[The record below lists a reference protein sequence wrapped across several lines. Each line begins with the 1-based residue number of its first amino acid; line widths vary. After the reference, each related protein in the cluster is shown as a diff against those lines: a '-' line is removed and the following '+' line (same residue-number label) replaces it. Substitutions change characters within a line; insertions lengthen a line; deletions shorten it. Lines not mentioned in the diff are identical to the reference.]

1 MTQMKCPFSV
11 AIVAPLLLFALDSGS
26 PRGFESQASP
36 AVITRHPVLVELFT
50 SEGCSTCPP
59 ADDFLVRLVDRQPVA
74 DAEVIALEEHVDY
87 FNHEGWIDP
96 FSKHEWTD
104 RQQVYITKFKKG
116 TVYTPEMIVDGE
128 TELVAIHEQ
137 QGREAIANAAH
148 PETVPI
154 EIISLKSAPDREQQ
168 FTVHV
173 GKFPGGTP
181 SQTADVWLAITE
193 KGLHSAVNRGEN
205 AGRDLHHAPV
215 LRTLRKIG
223 VADPGKQP
231 FSYEGNQAVKV
242 NADWKRENLSVVV
255 FVQEKKS
262 LRIIGAASAPLAD

>member
-1 MTQMKCPFSV
+1 MKFTSSV

-26 PRGFESQASP
+26 PRGFKSQGSP
-36 AVITRHPVLVELFT
+36 AVVNRRPVVVELFT

-59 ADDFLVRLVDRQPVA
+59 ADDFLVRLQERQPVA
-74 DAEVIALEEHVDY
+74 DAEVIAIEEHVDY
-87 FNHEGWIDP
+87 FNHEGWFDP

-104 RQQVYITKFKKG
+104 RQQIYVSKFKKG
-116 TVYTPEMIVDGE
+116 SVYTPEMVVDGE
-128 TELVAIHEQ
+128 TELVGIHEQ
-137 QGREAIANAAH
+137 QGREAIANAARA
-148 PETVPI
+148 ETVPI
-154 EIISLKSAPDREQQ
+154 EIISPKSAADREQQ

-181 SQTADVWLAITE
+181 SESAEVWLAVTE
-193 KGLHSAVNRGEN
+193 KGLHSDVNRGEN
-205 AGRDLHHAPV
+205 AGRDLHHAAV

-231 FSYEGNQAVKV
+231 LSYEGNAAVKLK
-242 NADWKRENLSVVV
+242 ADWKRENLSVVV